1 MCHFNSLDAATSRLA
16 IFFSLISYATA
27 CAPKLV
33 CGIANWYPIN
43 IQNGDSIITDNGNCK
58 AWHTA
63 GNQIKPGFAFFCV
76 STESE
81 ISNISL

>member
-16 IFFSLISYATA
+16 ILFSSTSYATA

-33 CGIANWYPIN
+33 CGITNWYSIN
-43 IQNGDSIITDNGNCK
+43 MQNGDSIITDNGNCK
-58 AWHTA
+58 AWQRA
-63 GNQIKPGFAFFCV
+63 SNQIKPGFGFFCV

-81 ISNISL
+81 INNISL